1 MKKFNKKS
9 LALLIA
15 AALLL
20 TITVSG
26 TVAYLVDST
35 GSLVNTFTPT
45 VVDTEI
51 TEKFDGSSKSSIVI
65 TNVGERNIDV
75 YVRVAV
81 VGNWVLNNQ
90 IVDSWTL
97 SDEYINKSNW
107 NIGSDGFYYYNTV
120 LEAGSTT
127 ANLLSKAIISPL
139 RTDGAHLE
147 VTVMQQAIQADGMG
161 ATSAQD
167 AFSKAAQSN

>member
-1 MKKFNKKS
+1 MKLNKKWT
-9 LALLIA
+9 ALLVC

-51 TEKFDGSSKSSIVI
+51 TEQFDGSSKSSIVI

-97 SDEYINKSNW
+97 SEKYINKSNW
-107 NIGSDGFYYYNTV
+107 SIGGDGFYYYNTV
-120 LEAGSTT
+120 LQAGSNTE
-127 ANLLSKAIISPL
+127 NLLSKAIDPSS

-147 VTVMQQAIQADGMG
+147 VTVMQQAIQAEGMG
-161 ATSAQD
+161 VSTAQA
-167 AFSKAAQSN
+167 AFAKAAAGN